1 MWEAGGVRWSV
12 GEVYVV
18 GVVLFWL
25 VVAAIVG
32 VIAYRRSGGQVDI
45 GTMVRRFIEYGFL
58 LALVGI
64 TGFGVAGVL
73 AQVVGEIGPD
83 SSAGSETTA
92 LWLTFVLVGGAS
104 LAGLAAW
111 IRRRFARDRGE
122 EEAGGWSLY
131 VAAAELGSLAGVI
144 VSSIGTLSWLI
155 AGTHFVDYWIAHLI
169 VWYGVWAFHW
179 RLGCRSTQ
187 RGTVR
192 KQVHLLL
199 GAAAG
204 TIGLAV
210 STSFVVG
217 HLLNWAYDG
226 SMPDYIPDYGFGS
239 DAASWDSA
247 VDGARDATP
256 AMLTFAAVW
265 FWYWWRNARSTGHSV
280 ARHAF
285 VLVGGVLGGLGA
297 AVAAGSGLLLTVLL
311 WFLTDQD
318 GTSVTEH
325 FDTAPVFLTVCIVGL
340 AVWIYNRSEL
350 PENERR
356 SEVERTY
363 DHLASWVGLVAAT
376 AGIGVLLGGVI
387 LHQVMPNPHGWD
399 EALGEPMSG
408 VITLLTV
415 GGTVWWR
422 NWSRIQHHANEPAEL
437 GSPVR
442 RVYLLTVFG
451 STALV
456 VLGSVLVMV
465 YMVVFGLL
473 EQELGADE
481 LAWFRIPL
489 ALIGSTIGVAV
500 YHGRVLRDGLRSMPA
515 SSRQEVST
523 HVTLV
528 AGRGGEWVR
537 EFSEYAGVEV
547 RLRLRADVADFV
559 QPSARELSD
568 AVRSVEVGELV
579 ITVAGDGT
587 FEVVPLKKG

>member
-111 IRRRFARDRGE
+111 IRHRFARDRGE

-489 ALIGSTIGVAV
+489 ALIGSTVGVAV

>member
-489 ALIGSTIGVAV
+489 ALIGSTAGVAV

-537 EFSEYAGVEV
+537 EFSESAGVEV

>member
-256 AMLTFAAVW
+256 AMITFAAVW

-489 ALIGSTIGVAV
+489 ALIGSTVGVAV

-537 EFSEYAGVEV
+537 EFSESAGVEV

>member
-489 ALIGSTIGVAV
+489 ALIGSTVGVAV

>member
-1 MWEAGGVRWSV
+1 M
-12 GEVYVV
+12 V

-489 ALIGSTIGVAV
+489 ALIGSTVGVAV

>member
-387 LHQVMPNPHGWD
+387 LHQIMPNPHGWD

-422 NWSRIQHHANEPAEL
+422 NWSRIQRHANEPAEL

-489 ALIGSTIGVAV
+489 ALIGSTAGVAV

>member
-340 AVWIYNRSEL
+340 AVWTYHRSEL

-387 LHQVMPNPHGWD
+387 LHQIMPNPHGWD

-422 NWSRIQHHANEPAEL
+422 NWSRIQRHANEPAEL

-489 ALIGSTIGVAV
+489 ALIGSTAGVAV

-537 EFSEYAGVEV
+537 EFSESAGVEV